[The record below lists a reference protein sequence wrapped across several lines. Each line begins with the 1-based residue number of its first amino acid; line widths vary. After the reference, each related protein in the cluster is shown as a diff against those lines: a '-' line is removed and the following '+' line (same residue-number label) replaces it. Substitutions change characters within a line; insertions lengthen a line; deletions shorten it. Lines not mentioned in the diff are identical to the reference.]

1 MLLVCSKSLFHRT
14 IVKFVENIFSK
25 VGQRRS
31 HGAKRGSVARV
42 WGSAVRICLVEDT
55 RGPTSENNCCAWESS
70 LAVRHEMLWRD
81 TRARLTHKSHNGR
94 RTSAGS
100 RTVSRFG
107 SNVPTRANATS
118 ICLPCRPMLGARVAK
133 QVCVHGRS
141 MNNIQYD

>member
-31 HGAKRGSVARV
+31 HGAKRGSVAKGR
-42 WGSAVRICLVEDT
+42 GSAVRICLVEDT

-81 TRARLTHKSHNGR
+81 TRARLTHKS
-94 RTSAGS
+94 
-100 RTVSRFG
+100 
-107 SNVPTRANATS
+107 NVPTRANATS